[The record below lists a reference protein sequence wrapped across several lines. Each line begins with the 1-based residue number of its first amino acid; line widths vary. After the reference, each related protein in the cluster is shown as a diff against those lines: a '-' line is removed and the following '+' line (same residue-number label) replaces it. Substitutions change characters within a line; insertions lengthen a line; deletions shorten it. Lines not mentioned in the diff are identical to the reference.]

1 MIYIFVIIPLII
13 CIYIFIFSMC
23 YAAKTADEA
32 AEQLFN
38 EMMRRKNNENIMQ
51 G

>member
-23 YAAKTADEA
+23 YIAKKSDERS
-32 AEQLFN
+32 EQLFN
-38 EMMRRKNNENIMQ
+38 EMMRRKNNENKSNI
-51 G
+51 